1 MWWLLNKLHP
11 LMKTIRYGW
20 KPVKI
25 LFLRSRNSRSR
36 SLSLKHRNVFWHLT
50 AISCQS
56 VDCVSPHL
64 HASVWPSLCWWDMR
78 CKKTCSENIAPLP
91 DLWSETPQGIFN
103 GIRPHVRYAGE
114 KSLAMFLFFTGK
126 IEHATL
132 YMLLHFLFHQVASG
146 LLYYRTLWDCLIFHW
161 SWVELVEHMEVT
173 WHVSLICKLT
183 HIQFTHTYM
192 HTRVV
197 PVGC

>member
-64 HASVWPSLCWWDMR
+64 HASVWPSLCWWDIDAR
-78 CKKTCSENIAPLP
+78 KPAQKT
-91 DLWSETPQGIFN
+91 
-103 GIRPHVRYAGE
+103 
-114 KSLAMFLFFTGK
+114 
-126 IEHATL
+126 
-132 YMLLHFLFHQVASG
+132 LLHCPTCGQKLH
-146 LLYYRTLWDCLIFHW
+146 R
-161 SWVELVEHMEVT
+161 
-173 WHVSLICKLT
+173 VSLMALGHMFDMLGKKAWPCFCFLLVKLNMQHYICC
-183 HIQFTHTYM
+183 FTSSFIKWLLVSYIIELYGTALYFIDHEWNW
-192 HTRVV
+192 
-197 PVGC
+197 